1 VHNHPACYKQPNGP
15 GLWAL
20 WANFALTEF
29 SEVRIAPVVD
39 RGRTRLARIAG
50 LLYLIVGIFGGFA
63 DAYVPA
69 KVYAP
74 GDAATTAVLE
84 DAPLLAMLLH

>member
-1 VHNHPACYKQPNGP
+1 VCSPK
-15 GLWAL
+15 
-20 WANFALTEF
+20 FAPRFVGCHHAYTVGKMIHQGIETER
-29 SEVRIAPVVD
+29 SRTRLVRIA
-39 RGRTRLARIAG
+39 GH
-50 LLYLIVGIFGGFA
+50 LYLIVGIFGGFA
-63 DAYVPA
+63 EAYVPA

>member
-1 VHNHPACYKQPNGP
+1 M
-15 GLWAL
+15 
-20 WANFALTEF
+20 TEF
-29 SEVRIAPVVD
+29 SEGRIAPVVD

-50 LLYLIVGIFGGFA
+50 LLYLILYLIVGIFGGFA

>member
-1 VHNHPACYKQPNGP
+1 V
-15 GLWAL
+15 
-20 WANFALTEF
+20 
-29 SEVRIAPVVD
+29 
-39 RGRTRLARIAG
+39 RIAG

-63 DAYVPA
+63 EAYVPA
-69 KVYAP
+69 KVYAL

>member
-1 VHNHPACYKQPNGP
+1 MEGA
-15 GLWAL
+15 
-20 WANFALTEF
+20 F
-29 SEVRIAPVVD
+29 SEVSIAPVVD

-50 LLYLIVGIFGGFA
+50 LLYVIIGIFGGFA

>member
-1 VHNHPACYKQPNGP
+1 MSLIHPSSWKENS
-15 GLWAL
+15 
-20 WANFALTEF
+20 ANFAFTEF

-39 RGRTRLARIAG
+39 RGRTRLVRIAG

-63 DAYVPA
+63 EAYVPA
-69 KVYAP
+69 KVYAL

>member
-1 VHNHPACYKQPNGP
+1 VPR
-15 GLWAL
+15 
-20 WANFALTEF
+20 E
-29 SEVRIAPVVD
+29 D
-39 RGRTRLARIAG
+39 RRASLSDRRHLC
-50 LLYLIVGIFGGFA
+50 GFA

-84 DAPLLAMLLH
+84 DAPLLAMMLH